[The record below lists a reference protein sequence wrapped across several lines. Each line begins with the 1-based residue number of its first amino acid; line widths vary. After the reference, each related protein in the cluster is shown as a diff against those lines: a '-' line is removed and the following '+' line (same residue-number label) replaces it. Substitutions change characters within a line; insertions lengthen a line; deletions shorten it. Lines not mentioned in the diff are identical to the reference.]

1 MPEGTV
7 LGLYG
12 QTLGQAEP
20 PRQAVPWVAVS
31 DTGQSSRD
39 LRFHVTLAI
48 LVCLTA
54 TKSCWLLI

>member
-1 MPEGTV
+1 M

-20 PRQAVPWVAVS
+20 PGQAEPWVAAS
-31 DTGQSSRD
+31 DTGRSSRD
-39 LRFHVTLAI
+39 LRFHFALAI

-54 TKSCWLLI
+54 TKPCWLLI